1 MKKIF
6 LLALLVF
13 CPLSFV
19 FADTKNSV
27 NIYFFHSNT
36 CSHCKAENQFLKSI
50 EKQYDNVNVY
60 RYEIHDEKNAD
71 KIKMLEDIY
80 QISLE
85 SVPVTVIGDTIF
97 YGFSDDVSKNEFLRA
112 ISYYSLYGYQ
122 DKLGYA
128 FQVKTLPSYSY
139 SKNTL
144 SYSSYLKKMNV
155 KILGIL
161 PIFTLDNSMNASILG
176 VLSGIN
182 MIFLCSLVLFFFLVQ
197 KEKEHKNRLFL
208 SIFYFFFSYLGNIYL
223 IKQGIWYFLFIILFF
238 FILIFYSLKKKKSVF
253 YLANIGLILSLM
265 VTLITK
271 YYFSYTIDIFN
282 HINNLYQFTGLDC
295 LSYSIY
301 YLFPLF
307 LIYLILLCILCLI
320 NEKKRNR
327 KINL

>member
-1 MKKIF
+1 MKKLFTFF
-6 LLALLVF
+6 LLLF
-13 CPLSFV
+13 FPLSFSL
-19 FADTKNSV
+19 ADTKNSV
-27 NIYFFHSNT
+27 NIYFFHSST
-36 CSHCKAENQFLKSI
+36 CSHCKAENKFLQSI

-60 RYEIHDEKNAD
+60 RYEVHEEKNQE
-71 KIKMLEDIY
+71 KIKVLEESY
-80 QISLE
+80 QIHLE

-97 YGFSDDVSKNEFLRA
+97 YGFSEEKNKSEFIRA
-112 ISYYSLYGYQ
+112 ISYYSSYGYL
-122 DKLGYA
+122 DKLGHL
-128 FQVKTLPSYSY
+128 FQLKTLPSYSY

-182 MIFLCSLVLFFFLVQ
+182 MIFLCSLVLFFFLIQ

-238 FILIFYSLKKKKSVF
+238 FMLTFYSLKKKESVF
-253 YLANIGLILSLM
+253 YLADIGLVLSLM

-282 HINNLYQFTGLDC
+282 HINNLYQFTGLDY
-295 LSYSIY
+295 LSYLIC

-320 NEKKRNR
+320 NEKKMNK
-327 KINL
+327 KINW

>member
-6 LLALLVF
+6 LLILLAF

-36 CSHCKAENQFLKSI
+36 CSHCKAENNFLKSI

-60 RYEIHDEKNAD
+60 RYEVHDEKNTD
-71 KIKMLEDIY
+71 KI
-80 QISLE
+80 
-85 SVPVTVIGDTIF
+85 
-97 YGFSDDVSKNEFLRA
+97 R
-112 ISYYSLYGYQ
+112 
-122 DKLGYA
+122 
-128 FQVKTLPSYSY
+128 
-139 SKNTL
+139 
-144 SYSSYLKKMNV
+144 
-155 KILGIL
+155 IL

-182 MIFLCSLVLFFFLVQ
+182 IIFLCSLVLFFFLIQ

-208 SIFYFFFSYLGNIYL
+208 FLFYFFFSYLGNIYL

-238 FILIFYSLKKKKSVF
+238 FVLIFYSLKKKKSVF
-253 YLANIGLILSLM
+253 CLADIGLVLSLM

-282 HINNLYQFTGLDC
+282 HINN
-295 LSYSIY
+295 
-301 YLFPLF
+301 YL
-307 LIYLILLCILCLI
+307 
-320 NEKKRNR
+320 
-327 KINL
+327 

>member
-1 MKKIF
+1 MKKLFTFF
-6 LLALLVF
+6 LLLF
-13 CPLSFV
+13 FPLSFSL
-19 FADTKNSV
+19 ADTKNSV
-27 NIYFFHSNT
+27 NIYFFHSST
-36 CSHCKAENQFLKSI
+36 CSHCKAENNFLKSI
-50 EKQYDNVNVY
+50 EKQYDNVKVY
-60 RYEIHDEKNAD
+60 RYEVHEEENQE
-71 KIKMLEDIY
+71 KIKVLEDSY
-80 QISLE
+80 QIHLE
-85 SVPVTVIGDTIF
+85 SVPVTVIGDTII
-97 YGFSDDVSKNEFLRA
+97 YGFSEEKSKNEFIRA
-112 ISYYSLYGYQ
+112 ISYYSSYGYP
-122 DKLGYA
+122 DKLGHL
-128 FQVKTLPSYSY
+128 FQVKTLPSYPD

-182 MIFLCSLVLFFFLVQ
+182 MIFLCSLVLFFFLIQ

-223 IKQGIWYFLFIILFF
+223 IKQGIWYVLFITLFF
-238 FILIFYSLKKKKSVF
+238 FILIFYSLKKKESVF
-253 YLANIGLILSLM
+253 YLADIGLVLSLM

-295 LSYSIY
+295 FSYSIY

>member
-1 MKKIF
+1 MKKLFTFF
-6 LLALLVF
+6 LLLF
-13 CPLSFV
+13 FPLSFSL
-19 FADTKNSV
+19 ADTKNSV
-27 NIYFFHSNT
+27 NIYFFHSST
-36 CSHCKAENQFLKSI
+36 CSHCKAENNFLKSI

-60 RYEIHDEKNAD
+60 RYEVHEEKNQE
-71 KIKMLEDIY
+71 KIKVLEDSY
-80 QISLE
+80 QIHLE

-97 YGFSDDVSKNEFLRA
+97 YGFSEEKNKSEFIRA
-112 ISYYSLYGYQ
+112 ISYYSSYGYP
-122 DKLGYA
+122 DKLGHL
-128 FQVKTLPSYSY
+128 FQVK
-139 SKNTL
+139 TL

-182 MIFLCSLVLFFFLVQ
+182 MIFLCSLVLFFFLIQ

-223 IKQGIWYFLFIILFF
+223 IKQGIWYVLFITLFF
-238 FILIFYSLKKKKSVF
+238 FILIFYSLKKKESVF
-253 YLANIGLILSLM
+253 YLADIGLVLSLM

-282 HINNLYQFTGLDC
+282 HINNLYQFTGLDY
-295 LSYSIY
+295 LSYLIC

-320 NEKKRNR
+320 NEKKRN
-327 KINL
+327 KKTNL